1 MSTLTSVSG
10 FPRIGQNR
18 ELKKIIEGY
27 WKGANDLAAVKAT
40 AAGVVTKL
48 YVDQG
53 DMVSAG
59 APIADILDRGVDLCF
74 SGPVAVVC
82 GSGYRS
88 NIIGS
93 ALAAKGCSDVRSVAG
108 GMTAWT
114 RAGLPKVSV

>member
-48 YVDQG
+48 YVDEG
-53 DMVSAG
+53 DILAAG
-59 APIADILDRGVDLCF
+59 TPIADILDRDHMKITLPFHSADAAAPAGRAAPRPQRETAHAA
-74 SGPVAVVC
+74 SPRTH
-82 GSGYRS
+82 RS
-88 NIIGS
+88 
-93 ALAAKGCSDVRSVAG
+93 A
-108 GMTAWT
+108 
-114 RAGLPKVSV
+114 